1 MNTLAY
7 FAEASMTNKKVLCDS
22 IEVSIFFSKNVW
34 FSFFP
39 IEARE
44 SKKKQSICATKKI
57 HFFAIV

>member
-7 FAEASMTNKKVLCDS
+7 FAEASVTNKKVLCDS

-44 SKKKQSICATKKI
+44 SKKQSICATKKI